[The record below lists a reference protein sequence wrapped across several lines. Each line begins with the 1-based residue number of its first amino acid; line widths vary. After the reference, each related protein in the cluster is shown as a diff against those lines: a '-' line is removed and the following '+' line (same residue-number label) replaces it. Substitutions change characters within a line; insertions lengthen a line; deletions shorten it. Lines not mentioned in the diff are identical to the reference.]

1 MDQKIQKKKWTG
13 KKIAQITGLFVVI
26 AFMVYQLFISK
37 NNSKLTID
45 KDKITISE
53 VKKGEFQEYIIQFG
67 EVVASNTFYLD
78 AVEGGN
84 IIQVFKES
92 GNVVKKDEP
101 IIALENANLRLSVL
115 SQENALNEQI
125 NRVRTTRLQ
134 LDQNYLSQK
143 QQLAQI
149 ENQLHTLK
157 PKFTRDSTMF
167 AKKLISKQSFE
178 QTEADHK
185 YNLKRLAF
193 TFESFK
199 TDSTA
204 RVIQLKQLRASEL
217 NMSENLVGV
226 KKLLENLVI
235 RAPIDGT
242 LATSKLQKGQN
253 VNKGERLGQVDEF
266 SKQKLRVRVDE
277 LYIAKITKGL
287 KASTTIEGEKYELA
301 ISHIYPT
308 ITNGQFE
315 VDMEFQNDAPDN
327 LRRGQ
332 SVKVKIELGNAS
344 KEILLPVGGGYYNK
358 TGGNWIYVVDEGLNK
373 AVKRNI
379 KLGRKNANYYEIL
392 NGLEIGEK
400 VITSSYN
407 NFGDSEILVW

>member
-13 KKIAQITGLFVVI
+13 KKIAQIAGALLVV
-26 AFMVYQLFISK
+26 AFIVYQLFISDNK
-37 NNSKLTID
+37 SKLTID
-45 KDKITISE
+45 ENKITISE

-84 IIQVFKES
+84 ITQVFKES
-92 GNVVKKDEP
+92 GNLVKKDEP
-101 IIALENANLRLSVL
+101 IIALENANLRLNVL

-143 QQLAQI
+143 QQLAEI
-149 ENQLHTLK
+149 ENQLHTLR
-157 PKFTRDSTMF
+157 PQFIRDSTLF
-167 AKKLISKQSFE
+167 AKQLISKQNFE
-178 QTEADHK
+178 QTEADYR
-185 YNLKRLAF
+185 YNLKRLKF
-193 TFESFK
+193 TFESFR

-204 RVIQLKQLRASEL
+204 RVIQLRQLQASEL
-217 NMSENLVGV
+217 NMLENLVGV
-226 KKLLENLVI
+226 KKLLDNLVI
-235 RAPIDGT
+235 KAPIDGI

-253 VNKGERLGQVDEF
+253 VNKGERLGQVDEL
-266 SKQKLRVRVDE
+266 SKHKLRVRVDE

-287 KASTTIEGEKYELA
+287 EAGATIEGAKYKLT

-308 ITNGQFE
+308 ITAGQFE
-315 VDMEFQNDAPDN
+315 VDMEFLGDTPNN

-332 SVKVKIELGNAS
+332 SVRVKIELGNAS
-344 KEILLPVGGGYYNK
+344 EEILIPVGGYYNK
-358 TGGNWIYVVDEGLNK
+358 TGGNWIYVVEEGENK

-379 KLGRKNANYYEIL
+379 KLGRKNTKYYQIL
-392 NGLEIGEK
+392 SGLDAGDKI
-400 VITSSYN
+400 ITSSYN
-407 NFGDSEILVW
+407 NFGDNEILVW